1 MSLRDTARGRQVKRR
16 GPMSTLGKALTAA
29 TPKKR
34 ADVVDCIE
42 GAAVKEYTWTVCAEI
57 VSESLGV
64 RVTEEMIRRFH
75 RDPIDLEADG

>member
-1 MSLRDTARGRQVKRR
+1 MSLRDTARGRQAKRR
-16 GPMSTLGKALTAA
+16 GPRSTLGKALCDT

-42 GAAVKEYTWTVCAEI
+42 GAAAKEYAWTVCAEI
-57 VSESLGV
+57 VTEALGV

-75 RDPIDLEADG
+75 NDPIDLDAS